1 MRHLFLASLVGLTLG
16 VAASSCGL
24 QPLCTTAADCGT
36 GQSCLPSGVCA
47 YACANDAQCRLGEKC
62 SGAMGCVAIGGCG
75 VDADCGTG
83 QVCTQGG
90 QCAVKVGGGAD
101 AGPAS
106 CGGEKFEVSRTES
119 NMLIVLDHSG
129 SMMETVGGVSKW
141 KAAVDAVKSLTAAQG
156 AQVRF
161 GLQLFSFSSQS
172 CHPGQLLVSP
182 ALDQAAAIAAAL
194 PPIADGRQTPVAG
207 ALTVASQVAE
217 LSDATRANFV
227 LVITDGKENC
237 GGDPVAAVG
246 HLFNKGVRTFT
257 VGFGGA
263 VDQNNLNEM
272 AIRGGTARMD
282 TRRYYQADNPADL
295 QQALSAIA
303 QGALG
308 CDFTLAQTPPDA
320 TKLYVAIDGQ
330 FVPRDPNRL
339 AGWEYTAATN
349 RVTLYGPA
357 CDALANTPGAK
368 LTVVYGCPDPSVT
381 ETGPGGQRDGGYTF
395 TLDGGAGLL

>member
-1 MRHLFLASLVGLTLG
+1 
-16 VAASSCGL
+16 
-24 QPLCTTAADCGT
+24 
-36 GQSCLPSGVCA
+36 
-47 YACANDAQCRLGEKC
+47 
-62 SGAMGCVAIGGCG
+62 
-75 VDADCGTG
+75 
-83 QVCTQGG
+83 
-90 QCAVKVGGGAD
+90 
-101 AGPAS
+101 
-106 CGGEKFEVSRTES
+106 
-119 NMLIVLDHSG
+119 
-129 SMMETVGGVSKW
+129 
-141 KAAVDAVKSLTAAQG
+141 
-156 AQVRF
+156 
-161 GLQLFSFSSQS
+161 
-172 CHPGQLLVSP
+172 
-182 ALDQAAAIAAAL
+182 
-194 PPIADGRQTPVAG
+194 
-207 ALTVASQVAE
+207 
-217 LSDATRANFV
+217 
-227 LVITDGKENC
+227 
-237 GGDPVAAVG
+237 
-246 HLFNKGVRTFT
+246 
-257 VGFGGA
+257 
-263 VDQNNLNEM
+263 
-272 AIRGGTARMD
+272 MD